1 VVQVSTAFEVSI
13 RRKLTW
19 WTTEKEGEGQLV
31 PWIHSLV
38 SHVGGDILILF
49 QLGDNI
55 STAHNSL
62 EQHLDV
68 CIGAFRALVVWVE
81 VFRFENGRPGY
92 SIASKA
98 LLLQDLRIVQ
108 QNVDLASVA
117 KIWPVAHAAEDI
129 QGDAPSLFCSRERLS
144 LELSVEDD
152 CHFLVAEVFE
162 EKARGDGEASG
173 ESRIGL
179 LHHLFHLLLIAK
191 QQHASVVSGN
201 ILHLGDD
208 GVDDGSLVRIR

>member
-1 VVQVSTAFEVSI
+1 
-13 RRKLTW
+13 
-19 WTTEKEGEGQLV
+19 LV

-38 SHVGGDILILF
+38 SHVGGDVLILF

-81 VFRFENGRPGY
+81 ILGFENGRAGY
-92 SIASKA
+92 TIACKT
-98 LLLQDLRIVQ
+98 LLLQDLRIIQ
-108 QNVDLASVA
+108 QNVDLASVS
-117 KIWPVAHAAEDI
+117 KIWPVAHPAKNI
-129 QGDAPSLFCSRERLS
+129 QGDASSLLCSREILG

-152 CHFLVAEVFE
+152 CHFLIAEVLE
-162 EKARGDGEASG
+162 QKARADGEASG
-173 ESRIGL
+173 ESRVGL

-191 QQHASVVSGN
+191 QQHTSVVSGD
-201 ILHLGDD
+201 ILHFGND
-208 GVDDGSLVRIR
+208 GVDHCSLVRV